1 MHLFKLKKIGSAIL
15 IACLL
20 TACGGSSN
28 DSTTKAS
35 FVPADGQV
43 SVVTGKPTSVNA
55 FAAARFLEQ
64 ASWGATPAT
73 VAEVQRLGIEAWI
86 DQQLGLRASVLN
98 APNYVIDYDDN
109 NRAARD
115 LAWQWSDKSLYDLPL
130 SSQDQLRQRTT
141 WALYNFIVF
150 GQNGFALDRIE
161 YFNAIQANSLG
172 SFKELL
178 RVVTLNPAMGSFLNN
193 NENLAKSPNENYA
206 RELMQL
212 FSVGLVKLGQDGSIL
227 RDSKGKPIE
236 TYSQDDVIMAT
247 KALSGWEHSW
257 EKGLPRTNGSNLK
270 VPMRMRTWSG
280 AHDTTEK
287 TVMGVKIPAG
297 QNAEKD
303 LDSLLDI
310 LTKHPNAGP
319 FVSRRLIQSLVSSD
333 PSPEYLSRISQVF
346 TTSNGNL
353 SKVVKAI
360 LLDPEARAGDDPTK
374 QIARVG
380 KIKEPLLHFTNM
392 MRGLGCTST
401 VMSRQGEGKI
411 ISVWTQRIYAA
422 PNVFGYFAPN
432 HKAPESLT
440 PAPEQKLL
448 RSDEVRRRIGAV
460 SYEMEVLSNFTNA
473 GCEIDLFVKAVEK
486 SDEALITLI
495 SERFFKGAMPAT
507 LRLGA
512 KNLLANELA
521 TQNSVQKFGRL
532 LEVMISTPT
541 FGVVK

>member
-1 MHLFKLKKIGSAIL
+1 MFRFKFRMVA
-15 IACLL
+15 AVVAAAL
-20 TACGGSSN
+20 TTMGCGGSGG
-28 DSTTKAS
+28 DVPAKAS

-43 SVVTGKPTSVNA
+43 TVVTAKPSSVNA
-55 FAAARFLEQ
+55 YAAARFLEQ
-64 ASWGATPAT
+64 ASWGPTPAA
-73 VAEVQRLGIEAWI
+73 VAEVQRLGIEGWI

-98 APNYVIDYDDN
+98 APNYVIDYDDSN
-109 NRAARD
+109 KAAQN
-115 LAWQWSDKSLYDLPL
+115 LAWNWTEKSLYDLPI
-130 SSQDQLRQRTT
+130 SGQDQLRQRTT

-161 YFNAIQANSLG
+161 YFNALQSNSLG

-178 RVVTLNPAMGSFLNN
+178 RVVTLNPAMGGFLNN
-193 NENLAKSPNENYA
+193 NQNQAKSPNENYA

-227 RDSKGKPIE
+227 RDAKGAPIE
-236 TYSQDDVIMAT
+236 TYSQADVMMAT
-247 KALSGWEHSW
+247 KALSGWENSW
-257 EKGLPRTNGSNLK
+257 EKGLPKTNGANLK
-270 VPMRMRTWSG
+270 VPMRMRTNKD

-287 TVMGVKIPAG
+287 VVLGTKIPAG

-303 LDSLLDI
+303 LDSLLNI
-310 LTKHPNAGP
+310 LTTHPNAAP
-319 FVSRRLIQSLVSSD
+319 FVSRRLIQSMVTSD
-333 PSPEYLSRISQVF
+333 PSPEYISRVSKVY
-346 TTSNGNL
+346 TSSGANL
-353 SKVVKAI
+353 AKVVKAI
-360 LLDPEARAGDDPTK
+360 LTDAEARAGDDPTQ

-392 MRGLGCTST
+392 LRGLGCTST
-401 VMSRQGEGKI
+401 VMSRQGDGKI
-411 ISVWTQRIYAA
+411 ISVGTQKVYSA

-448 RSDEVRRRIGAV
+448 RSDEVRRRIGALN
-460 SYEMEVLSNFTNA
+460 YEMEVLSNFTNA

-486 SDEALITLI
+486 SDEALIALL

-507 LRLGA
+507 IRLGA

-521 TQNSVQKFGRL
+521 SQNSVQKFARL
-532 LEVMISTPT
+532 LEVLISTPT

>member
-73 VAEVQRLGIEAWI
+73 VSEVQRLGIEAWI

-310 LTKHPNAGP
+310 LTKHPNAAP

>member
-1 MHLFKLKKIGSAIL
+1 MHLFKLNKIGSAIL
-15 IACLL
+15 TACLL

-43 SVVTGKPTSVNA
+43 AVVTGKPTSVNA

-64 ASWGATPAT
+64 ASWGATPTT

-227 RDSKGKPIE
+227 RDSKGKPME

-287 TVMGVKIPAG
+287 NVMGVKIPAG

-310 LTKHPNAGP
+310 LTKHPNAAP

-411 ISVWTQRIYAA
+411 ISVGTQRIYAA

-486 SDEALITLI
+486 SDEALIALI